1 MNISKLLAPQ
11 MSNKT
16 ILLLVFAYLAM
27 IMFLIIMNTTAAS
40 SFEIG
45 PKTVFAAADAEAI
58 PAIYL
63 QTTTVHIP
71 APLTSSSSP
80 PPRSKCRD

>member
-71 APLTSSSSP
+71 APP
-80 PPRSKCRD
+80 YVIVEPAP